1 MCCDI
6 WFLPKSKVQTGSH
19 YYTPCCTFTH
29 KCHWASAGPCSPV
42 AEPER
47 PNMRQ
52 RFLRRSL
59 PPPSSARPSLPSSP
73 CSLGRDSLP
82 PSRPSLPHSR
92 RIPPSLMLGGRL
104 RVAQG
109 IVGNINDKALSGGH
123 EEGTR
128 TSERARAASLIV
140 RSEGC
145 LTVTRQAWHKLK
157 LTKAVFTML
166 Y

>member
-29 KCHWASAGPCSPV
+29 KCHCASAGPCSPV

-52 RFLRRSL
+52 RFLRRSP

-128 TSERARAASLIV
+128 TSERGLRPSLFDQKAAWRL
-140 RSEGC
+140 
-145 LTVTRQAWHKLK
+145 QDKLG
-157 LTKAVFTML
+157 TN
-166 Y
+166 